1 MEPHCPAAMPQPTL
15 RVLAPLQCP
24 VVRAEAQATVAAVE
38 VQLRVQPF
46 AVGVLVDGSVPPQFV
61 TRRVFFERVA
71 ALLAE
76 GTPLDESI
84 VDFAVRHGREL
95 QVHSA
100 SSAAEEALLEL
111 LERRD
116 EAAFEPLALCDDEGN
131 VELLDTR
138 GFLAEILARPGA
150 SEALDS
156 VRSRAE
162 RLVNLLGR
170 LAGDMRA
177 RMNDLA
183 GALLMLGSTKLDE
196 EQRASLSNAD
206 ETARS
211 LARIVADLDDFVELE
226 SGHMA
231 LEEGSFDIVDVFDE
245 LVDAFGARAR
255 ESGLELLVD
264 VDPAL
269 PESIHG
275 DGARLRHVLADLV
288 DNALT
293 HTRSGSVVVRA
304 RAHGGELVLEVVDT
318 GVGMDA
324 QTLRAA
330 LDPFANDT
338 LGASGTTR
346 SLVGLGLGL
355 SIVQH
360 LVAAFGG
367 ELACESS
374 PGKGT
379 SFRIRM
385 PVAPPP
391 APASASQGRV
401 LPGPGR
407 RALQKPSAAP
417 AAEAPSEPTPVAT
430 PASAQ
435 RRSGPVRQAATA
447 ASRPA
452 GQSRRVE
459 RPFAGRR
466 VLVVDDEPV
475 ARTFAA
481 RVLESAGCRVD
492 SVSDGHVALTRL
504 SEQRYDLVLMDVQ
517 MPLLS
522 GIETTRRLRATS
534 GPNAAVPVLGLSS
547 SADRSTRDEAVAAG
561 MRELLLKPIVAG
573 ELVREVHQFLDG
585 QRSPREATWRVL
597 VVDDQIVSRRLAEAV
612 LATQGARVR
621 HAADGHE
628 ALTAL
633 ARETFDLVLLDLYMP
648 RLGGIETLIEL
659 QRRGDTTPVVVLSG
673 SESSEEHRRAL
684 ELGARTFVKKPLDR
698 DELIEACRAS
708 RAGRRTAA

>member
-150 SEALDS
+150 GETLDS
-156 VRSRAE
+156 ARSRAE

-338 LGASGTTR
+338 IGASGTTR

-391 APASASQGRV
+391 ASASQGRV

-407 RALQKPSAAP
+407 RAQQKPPAAP
-417 AAEAPSEPTPVAT
+417 AAEAPSEPAPVAT
-430 PASAQ
+430 SAPAK
-435 RRSGPVRQAATA
+435 RPVGPVRQAATA